1 MSQTVKI
8 DAAAQD
14 AIAEIVGMP
23 WEKDYFDNTH
33 DKDSAHIATVTRE
46 GTSVRIY
53 VCDESLCSADLWSF
67 EAEQIGQAIL
77 NAAKDAK
84 TFMKAQTEWSRSQ
97 MQRLN
102 CEIDGTQNIWGYE
115 FYVNGKRYGVHF
127 TTNDSFTTNKKIR
140 TCIRFAKPKRSAMDG
155 CTWVQSTQR
164 ERLAAFISSTSLSR
178 ERSSQRYFQL
188 STSSNRRRITHDRYS
203 SFSSTRDERRDAEA
217 DHRTRRSTDRQ
228 SQRTER
234 PALFN

>member
-84 TFMKAQTEWSRSQ
+84 TFTKAQTEWSRSQ

-115 FYVNGKRYGVHF
+115 FYVTASV
-127 TTNDSFTTNKKIR
+127 
-140 TCIRFAKPKRSAMDG
+140 M
-155 CTWVQSTQR
+155 
-164 ERLAAFISSTSLSR
+164 ESTSQR
-178 ERSSQRYFQL
+178 MIASQRIRKFGRA
-188 STSSNRRRITHDRYS
+188 SSLTALALL
-203 SFSSTRDERRDAEA
+203 FSKK
-217 DHRTRRSTDRQ
+217 
-228 SQRTER
+228 
-234 PALFN
+234 

>member
-14 AIAEIVGMP
+14 AIAEIVGTP
-23 WEKDYFDNTH
+23 WEKDYYDNTN
-33 DKDSAHIATVTRE
+33 DDERDYTALITRE
-46 GTSVRIY
+46 GTSIRVLVSGEGY
-53 VCDESLCSADLWSF
+53 PAYMWHY
-67 EAEQIGQAIL
+67 EAEQIANSIL
-77 NAAKDAK
+77 RAAKDAK
-84 TFMKAQTEWSRSQ
+84 AFQKAETEWAGVQ

-102 CEIDGTQNIWGYE
+102 CEITGAQNMWGYG
-115 FYVNGKRYGVHF
+115 FYVNGRHYEVNF
-127 TTNDSFTTNKKIR
+127 TTNEKARACVILNQA
-140 TCIRFAKPKRSAMDG
+140 AKPKRSAMDG
-155 CTWVQSTQR
+155 CTCVQSTQR

>member
-14 AIAEIVGMP
+14 AIADIVGMP

-46 GTSVRIY
+46 GVSVRIY
-53 VCDESLCSADLWSF
+53 ICDESLCSADLWSF

-84 TFMKAQTEWSRSQ
+84 TFTKAQTEWSRSQ

-102 CEIDGTQNIWGYE
+102 CEITGAQNMWGYG
-115 FYVNGKRYGVHF
+115 FYVNGRHYEVNF
-127 TTNDSFTTNKKIR
+127 TTNEKARACVILNQA
-140 TCIRFAKPKRSAMDG
+140 AKPIFQKVTDDVRKVSQED
-155 CTWVQSTQR
+155 
-164 ERLAAFISSTSLSR
+164 AALVLKTFLLSKIK
-178 ERSSQRYFQL
+178 E
-188 STSSNRRRITHDRYS
+188 
-203 SFSSTRDERRDAEA
+203 DEE
-217 DHRTRRSTDRQ
+217 
-228 SQRTER
+228 
-234 PALFN
+234 